1 MSCKALTFDGG
12 IVKCRAKGNCGA
24 HLVHVGDILP
34 YPDGVAKVLKIR
46 DDGLKVVFV
55 GRMNKPKNRL
65 KTGTVWR
72 FRKKNVCVMPLPK
85 TFSTVEEWL
94 DSLHE

>member
-1 MSCKALTFDGG
+1 MARKGWSANNGV
-12 IVKCRAKGNCGA
+12 VKCRDRGCFSHVVHTGDV
-24 HLVHVGDILP
+24 LVYREGSAV
-34 YPDGVAKVLKIR
+34 VLKIR

-55 GRMNKPKNRL
+55 GRMNKPKTRL

-85 TFSTVEEWL
+85 TFNTVEEWL